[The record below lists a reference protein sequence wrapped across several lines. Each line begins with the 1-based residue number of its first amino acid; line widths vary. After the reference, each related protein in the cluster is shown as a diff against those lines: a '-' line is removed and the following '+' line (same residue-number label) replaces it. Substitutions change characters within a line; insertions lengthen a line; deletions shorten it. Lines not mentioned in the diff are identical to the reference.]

1 MHPFDTLLE
10 KAKIAHSNWVK
21 GAPMPNGFSADMEKL
36 GEAIKDAEAHKSI
49 FANFKVL
56 ECRAF
61 KVTSYIG
68 DKQVMLVCLDTSEEG
83 EPYFT
88 IEIRTLTKTPEKYGY
103 TDILRRI
110 NGYFYIR
117 NSFGMRVAVWEAFFI
132 AVGQMKDATT
142 KAFTEYLNKKEK
154 SNGSE

>member
-10 KAKIAHSNWVK
+10 KAKAAHYHWTVNNPQMTQVK
-21 GAPMPNGFSADMEKL
+21 AMAEL
-36 GEAIKDAEAHKSI
+36 GDAIQDAEATRSI
-49 FANFKVL
+49 LANFEVL

-68 DKQVMLVCLDTSEEG
+68 DKQVMIVALDKDEKG

-88 IEIRTLTKTPEKYGY
+88 IEIRTLTKTPEKYDY
-103 TDILRRI
+103 DAILRRI

-117 NSFGMRVAVWEAFFI
+117 NSFTMRAGVWEVFFM
-132 AVGQMKDATT
+132 AVRQMKDATT
-142 KAFTEYLNKKEK
+142 MAMIEYLDKKK
-154 SNGSE
+154 K

>member
-10 KAKIAHSNWVK
+10 KAKAAHARWITASNLETKAMV
-21 GAPMPNGFSADMEKL
+21 EL
-36 GEAIKDAEAHKSI
+36 GDAIQDAEATKSK
-49 FANFKVL
+49 FYNFKVL
-56 ECRAF
+56 ECKAF

-68 DKQVMLVCLDTSEEG
+68 DKQVMLVCLDTSETG

-103 TDILRRI
+103 IDILRRI

-117 NSFGMRVAVWEAFFI
+117 NSFGMRVAVWSAFVE
-132 AVGQMKDATT
+132 AVGLMREKTT
-142 KAFTEYLNKKEK
+142 KAMMEYLDKKEK
-154 SNGSE
+154 SNGTR